1 MMRSCAESARAR
13 TATVDEN
20 CDGDTTIGAT
30 DVTVSYAD
38 SDGDGQNPLYTV
50 SVCNVPFGYV
60 PNSDDC
66 NDTDPDVLSGMPVEE
81 PAMVSWTVARTMTG
95 A

>member
-1 MMRSCAESARAR
+1 MMRAVRRIFQSLC

-38 SDGDGQNPLYTV
+38 SDG
-50 SVCNVPFGYV
+50 
-60 PNSDDC
+60 
-66 NDTDPDVLSGMPVEE
+66 GMDRGMLVYG
-81 PAMVSWTVARTMTG
+81 VRV
-95 A
+95 